1 MKDNSAFLDSVF
13 EKSEKIFEKRKKRRK
28 ITISLLST
36 SACFLLVIGIFNS
49 LPLAKKA
56 FDAEM
61 APTDNYY
68 SDKVDNGSIKEEAAG
83 DGNLKDSVTIYEKE
97 IASLDEIPPFEQRMP
112 KSISVTEFSSIVTL
126 YKAEE
131 DFLKIKEAL
140 DAYFTSVHDANA
152 TGKVTFYYEG
162 EKLTIYVGNE
172 FFELYNQ

>member
-28 ITISLLST
+28 IAISLLST

-49 LPLAKKA
+49 FPLAKKA

-68 SDKVDNGSIKEEAAG
+68 SDKVDNGSIKEEATG
-83 DGNLKDSVTIYEKE
+83 NDNLKDLVTAGERE
-97 IASLDEIPPFEQRMP
+97 ITSLDEIPPFEEKMP
-112 KSISVTEFSSIVTL
+112 ESVSVTEFSSTATL

-131 DFLKIKEAL
+131 DFIKIKEAL
-140 DAYFTSVHDANA
+140 DAYFASVHDTSA

-162 EKLTIYVGNE
+162 EKLTVFVGNE
-172 FFELYNQ
+172 FFEIYN